1 MLCYYTMCSYIAVQE
16 RENKMGLF
24 DISFQYFHICF
35 SVHLETIRNSTFYQ
49 HGSFFHLELQTSG
62 KTRVSSFFPGVSEVS
77 RAENGAPYKSGS
89 WILWHK
95 PRFIISADYPQKVS
109 LIFWKLL
116 NAIFCICTAHYML
129 QTANWRGHQGV
140 GWRGFFRAVNE
151 ISRNFHTLSRVSVR
165 PEPLYI
171 Q

>member
-1 MLCYYTMCSYIAVQE
+1 MTI
-16 RENKMGLF
+16 
-24 DISFQYFHICF
+24 DIGFQYFHNICY
-35 SVHLETIRNSTFYQ
+35 SVYEENKKLYILWAASSILNSR
-49 HGSFFHLELQTSG
+49 LV
-62 KTRVSSFFPGVSEVS
+62 TRGGCYLFALGVSEVS